1 MISRLLSLPG
11 FALCQHNSA
20 CLCACADYRLRAR
33 CTARTAWREGS
44 CGADR
49 SSSAVAHGG
58 PNAARAYGLRP
69 HRGCAACCV
78 SSVYV
83 VCCKLHVLLLLHV
96 AGRLL
101 TLYVIKLSVD
111 VAMSSVACCRS
122 SVAMSYRKTLL
133 RQAVVDLAHHLELVE
148 PHAAR

>member
-1 MISRLLSLPG
+1 M
-11 FALCQHNSA
+11 HSA
-20 CLCACADYRLRAR
+20 NTIARACAHVRLTDYAHHW

-96 AGRLL
+96 ACRLL
-101 TLYVIKLSVD
+101 TLYVVSRLLTLHAVCCRSS

-122 SVAMSYRKTLL
+122 SVAMSYHKTLL

-148 PHAAR
+148 SHAAG